1 MVVILGKT
9 LAEARYWKSIYMA
22 AYPEL
27 EGAKEVSSFQTKAL
41 AGLRVT
47 KIFVAPG
54 EYRELTALEI
64 LKYNQSKILGN
75 WDGAVI
81 FLGSKV

>member
-22 AYPEL
+22 AYPDL
-27 EGAKEVSSFQTKAL
+27 AGAKEVSSFQTKGL
-41 AGLRVT
+41 MGLRLN

-54 EYRELTALEI
+54 EYRDMNALEV
-64 LKYNQSKILGN
+64 LKFNYKKTTGHWPDDIT
-75 WDGAVI
+75 